1 MRVDDKAIEAVWRQI
16 EHYILE
22 LDEKDIY
29 SIVSKIPAGKRL
41 RARLM
46 IEIAGNKLSVI
57 KSAAIVEMIHAASLL
72 HDDVIDNATKRR
84 GVASINAVY
93 GNKSAIMIGDI
104 LYSKAFYELIDID
117 KVVAKIISNAVVQLS
132 IGERKDVVLSDSFN
146 TNRDKYFTMIYQK
159 TAALIEAASEA
170 AAHLA
175 NKDREIYKK
184 YGRNL
189 GIAFQM
195 IDDILDIISDEK
207 TLGKPALNDFVEG
220 KTTLPY
226 IYLYDAL
233 DNKGKEKLKSM
244 HKKALTK
251 SEQEW
256 ILENMNRYNI
266 IEKSKEE
273 AFALVNE
280 AIDLMQKAN
289 ESGLRDI
296 AIKMVDRSF

>member
-1 MRVDDKAIEAVWRQI
+1 MLEAVERKI
-16 EHYILE
+16 EQYILDLE
-22 LDEKDIY
+22 EKEIS

-46 IEIAGNKLSVI
+46 LEIAGDRLVVI

-72 HDDVIDNATKRR
+72 HDDVIDDAYTRR
-84 GVASINAVY
+84 GVASINATF

-117 KVVAKIISNAVVQLS
+117 REVAKVISNAVVQLS
-132 IGERKDVVLSDSFN
+132 IGERKDVAMSESFN
-146 TNRDKYFTMIYQK
+146 TKKGDYKTMIYQK

-170 AAHLA
+170 AAILA
-175 NKDREIYKK
+175 KKDREIYKT

-226 IYLYDAL
+226 IYLYEAL
-233 DNKGKEKLKSM
+233 NSSDKEKLKNM
-244 HKKALTK
+244 HKRVLSKD
-251 SEQEW
+251 EQEW
-256 ILENMNRYNI
+256 ILSKFKEHNI
-266 IEKSKEE
+266 IEIAKKE
-273 AFALVNE
+273 AFSLVNE
-280 AIDLMQKAN
+280 AIELMKSAN
-289 ESGLRDI
+289 EKSLEAI

>member
-1 MRVDDKAIEAVWRQI
+1 VLEAVERKI
-16 EHYILE
+16 EQYILDLE
-22 LDEKDIY
+22 EKDIS

-46 IEIAGNKLSVI
+46 LEIAGDRLVVI

-72 HDDVIDNATKRR
+72 HDDVIDDAYTRR
-84 GVASINAVY
+84 GVASINATF
-93 GNKSAIMIGDI
+93 GNKSAIMVGDI

-117 KVVAKIISNAVVQLS
+117 REVAKVISNAVVQLS
-132 IGERKDVVLSDSFN
+132 IGERKDVAISDSFN
-146 TNRDKYFTMIYQK
+146 TNKDEYKTMIYQK

-170 AAHLA
+170 AAILA
-175 NKDREIYKK
+175 KKNREIYKT

-226 IYLYDAL
+226 IYLYEAL
-233 DNKGKEKLKSM
+233 NSSDKEKLKNM
-244 HKKALTK
+244 HKRVLSKD
-251 SEQEW
+251 EQEW
-256 ILENMNRYNI
+256 ILSKFKEHNI
-266 IEKSKEE
+266 IDIAKKE
-273 AFALVNE
+273 AFDLVNE
-280 AIDLMQKAN
+280 AIELMKSAN
-289 ESGLRDI
+289 EKSLEAI

>member
-1 MRVDDKAIEAVWRQI
+1 VLEAVERRI
-16 EHYILE
+16 EQYILDLE
-22 LDEKDIY
+22 EKDIS

-46 IEIAGNKLSVI
+46 LEIAGDRLVVI

-72 HDDVIDNATKRR
+72 HDDVIDDAYTRR
-84 GVASINAVY
+84 GVASINATF

-117 KVVAKIISNAVVQLS
+117 RDVAKVISNAVVQLS
-132 IGERKDVVLSDSFN
+132 IGERKDVAMSNSFN
-146 TNRDKYFTMIYQK
+146 TKKGEYKKMIYQK

-170 AAHLA
+170 AAILA
-175 NKDREIYKK
+175 KKDREIYKT

-226 IYLYDAL
+226 IYLYEAL
-233 DNKGKEKLKSM
+233 NSSDKEKLKNM
-244 HKKALTK
+244 HKRVLSKD
-251 SEQEW
+251 EQEW
-256 ILENMNRYNI
+256 ILSKFKEHNI
-266 IEKSKEE
+266 IEIAKKE
-273 AFALVNE
+273 AFSLVNE
-280 AIDLMQKAN
+280 AIELMKSAN
-289 ESGLRDI
+289 EKSLEAI